1 MKSIQQQARRAGL
14 LYFLLA
20 LVAPFGLLYVP
31 GRILVS
37 GNATATADNLRS
49 LGWMLRLGMASELI
63 HQALAIFL
71 LLALYRLFK
80 PVHEEWA
87 KLLVCLGALL
97 SVPIMFVNS
106 LNQIAALTLVSGA
119 DFLKV
124 FDVAQLDALAF
135 LFLRLHGKGIDV
147 ASIFWGL
154 WLFPFGLL
162 VIRSRFIP
170 RWLGY
175 LLMIAGTG
183 YLAAAVG
190 NLIVPQWLPVLGP
203 ISLPLEMAEVP
214 IIFWLLI
221 WGARP
226 QARDVTTAAG

>member
-14 LYFLLA
+14 LYFVLA

-31 GRILVS
+31 GRILVP
-37 GNATATADNLRS
+37 GNAAATADNLRS

-97 SVPIMFVNS
+97 SVPIMFANS

-124 FDVAQLDALAF
+124 FDVAQLDAFAF

-175 LLMIAGTG
+175 LLLIAGTG

-203 ISLPLEMAEVP
+203 IALPLEMAEVP

-226 QARDVTTAAG
+226 QARNVTAA